1 MGIFGGNTEKGKLML
16 VLDVGSFS
24 VGGALFWMHKSGV
37 PKIVLSVREP
47 IALEENVEANRLL
60 FLTIK
65 SLEVV
70 LDRVY
75 HSGFGAPKEIFCAL
89 SSPWHISETRVI
101 KLERNMPFVFTST
114 LALDLIKKEIDLF
127 EKEYLAKYEGVEH
140 PVRSIEFKNIKTML
154 NGYET
159 TQPLDQKGKELEM
172 TIFISISPEVV
183 LKKIEKIIQMHFYH
197 KEIQFFSSV
206 MATFVVVRD
215 VYAHNENFLLID
227 IGGEV
232 TDIFMVKKN
241 VLRESISFP
250 LGLNFII
257 RRVAETLFLSLN
269 EAKSLVS
276 LFKDG
281 HASGTAVKKIGP
293 IIEKLKN
300 DWLLSFQNSLS
311 NLTNDI
317 SVPANIYLSV
327 DAEMASFFSETIKTE
342 QFSQYTLTESK
353 FTVTFLGT
361 EVFKGMAEFKEGII
375 RDPALAINSIYIN
388 RFSNKI

>member
-1 MGIFGGNTEKGKLML
+1 
-16 VLDVGSFS
+16 
-24 VGGALFWMHKSGV
+24 
-37 PKIVLSVREP
+37 
-47 IALEENVEANRLL
+47 
-60 FLTIK
+60 
-65 SLEVV
+65 
-70 LDRVY
+70 
-75 HSGFGAPKEIFCAL
+75 
-89 SSPWHISETRVI
+89 
-101 KLERNMPFVFTST
+101 MPFVFTST

-127 EKEYLAKYEGVEH
+127 EKEYLVKYEGVEH

-300 DWLLSFQNSLS
+300 D
-311 NLTNDI
+311 I

-375 RDPALAINSIYIN
+375 RDPALDINSIYIN

>member
-1 MGIFGGNTEKGKLML
+1 
-16 VLDVGSFS
+16 
-24 VGGALFWMHKSGV
+24 
-37 PKIVLSVREP
+37 
-47 IALEENVEANRLL
+47 
-60 FLTIK
+60 
-65 SLEVV
+65 
-70 LDRVY
+70 
-75 HSGFGAPKEIFCAL
+75 
-89 SSPWHISETRVI
+89 
-101 KLERNMPFVFTST
+101 MPFVFTST

-127 EKEYLAKYEGVEH
+127 EKEYLVKYEGVEH

-257 RRVAETLFLSLN
+257 RRVADTLFFYKTRGVPEPLFLSLN
-269 EAKSLVS
+269 GAK
-276 LFKDG
+276 F
-281 HASGTAVKKIGP
+281 
-293 IIEKLKN
+293 
-300 DWLLSFQNSLS
+300 
-311 NLTNDI
+311 
-317 SVPANIYLSV
+317 
-327 DAEMASFFSETIKTE
+327 FFS
-342 QFSQYTLTESK
+342 F
-353 FTVTFLGT
+353 
-361 EVFKGMAEFKEGII
+361 FKEGHGAGT
-375 RDPALAINSIYIN
+375 PKKKGNEKFCPHSET
-388 RFSNKI
+388 